1 MPTVFP
7 YYGAK
12 GKLASRIVE
21 MFPKH
26 DVYVE
31 PFFGSGAVFFA
42 KMTIANASILNDR
55 DGNIVNLFRVIR
67 DQPEELAELMMLT
80 PHARDENEE
89 NCRRLFEEGID
100 DDMERAR
107 VTLAVIQ
114 QSFRH
119 VVKRSGWSYVGGNS
133 RVAKPERRFSLF
145 SSIFRDIT
153 EASQLLRR
161 SIMENQDAIEIID
174 RYRDNRYALIY
185 CDPPYMHDTRKGKDG
200 YSYEMADEDHVRFID
215 VVKSASCAIAISGYN
230 NDLYNEAFS
239 DWSKKEWKQN
249 MSANNSRLAESSS
262 RTEVLW
268 MNYGQNQQQ
277 NLF

>member
-12 GKLASRIVE
+12 GKLATKIVE

-42 KMTIANASILNDR
+42 KMRIPNASILNDI

-80 PHARDENEE
+80 PHARDENED
-89 NCRRLFEEGID
+89 NCRRLAEGID
-100 DDMERAR
+100 DNMERAR

-119 VVKRSGWSYVGGNS
+119 VAKRSGWSYVGGNS
-133 RVAKPERRFSLF
+133 RVIKPERKFSLF
-145 SSIFRDIT
+145 ESIFKEIM

-161 SIMENQDAIEIID
+161 SIIENQDAIDIIN
-174 RYRDNRYALIY
+174 RYKDNKYALIY
-185 CDPPYMHDTRKGKDG
+185 CDPPYVHGTREGKDA
-200 YSYEMADEDHVRFID
+200 YTYEMVDEDHVKFID
-215 VVKSASCAIAISGYN
+215 AVKAASCAVAISGYN
-230 NDLYNEAFS
+230 NELYDEAFS
-239 DWSKKEWKQN
+239 DWNKKEWKQN
-249 MSANNSRLAESSS
+249 MSANNSRVAASSK

-268 MNYGQNQQQ
+268 MNYGQQQQ
-277 NLF
+277 QSLF